1 MTDDEIRAAA
11 KANLRLLCFALGY
24 FGGSLLAAWI
34 VLKVM
39 LP

>member
-1 MTDDEIRAAA
+1 MTDEEMRSAART
-11 KANLRLLCFALGY
+11 NLRLLCFALGY